1 MGGPFS
7 QITRSYFRVPN
18 TYASSVL
25 PESLAQAHYLLIY
38 LCFFFFIYFS
48 YNFSF
53 LFLIAMECR
62 PRKWR
67 DSFLLAEVSQDKAK
81 IPRRERPLLAGK
93 RDSGAICFFFR
104 ARFSEKLQ
112 RNCTSKCYC
121 KKQIDNNFRSVLLS
135 IIEMTS
141 KCSKFCSETTRLRI
155 VNPLEFTCS
164 VIVSTHGFKKELC
177 HTCSVLVST
186 YGLKNELCYSCS
198 VVVFTHGMTR
208 LSEISSES
216 MCFQWIRWTPS
227 EDFPTPLKVLFTF
240 PVSSYDWEFR

>member
-7 QITRSYFRVPN
+7 QITRSYFRVPY

-25 PESLAQAHYLLIY
+25 SESLAQAHHLLIY

-67 DSFLLAEVSQDKAK
+67 DSSLLAEVSQDEAK
-81 IPRRERPLLAGK
+81 IPRRDRPLLAEK
-93 RDSGAICFFFR
+93 RDSGTICFFFL

-121 KKQIDNNFRSVLLS
+121 KKTNRQQFSVCTLIDHRNDVKMFKILQWNHPPADR
-135 IIEMTS
+135 E
-141 KCSKFCSETTRLRI
+141 
-155 VNPLEFTCS
+155 
-164 VIVSTHGFKKELC
+164 STW
-177 HTCSVLVST
+177 VYV
-186 YGLKNELCYSCS
+186 
-198 VVVFTHGMTR
+198 
-208 LSEISSES
+208 
-216 MCFQWIRWTPS
+216 
-227 EDFPTPLKVLFTF
+227 
-240 PVSSYDWEFR
+240 